1 VLARTIHRQDKTTGL
16 TWMELVG
23 PRLSRYEAGTGA
35 SRLYEY
41 GWTLGFRLGAAP
53 REREG
58 ARGLLHR
65 TREQDVPPGQAT
77 AISVSLLFPVW
88 ADRYVSAH
96 TATLKHLSPV
106 EKEEQWRQRLAAD
119 WNDLA
124 PAVGVVGTVA
134 TDVTGLAPIGSVAKA
149 VASLRATSVPQTPDA
164 LWLVRAIDD
173 LDDPGHIR
181 HGVQWEIPRPLLVEV
196 GTQIS
201 GSVLVSMT
209 VADTAFRGG
218 KAQDPTAPVLSAAS
232 LMAGETELERL
243 PATGEPHLAL
253 DVFGRSGL

>member
-1 VLARTIHRQDKTTGL
+1 MLARTIHRQDKTTGL

-35 SRLYEY
+35 ARL
-41 GWTLGFRLGAAP
+41 LRVRLDAGLPARRGP

-65 TREQDVPPGQAT
+65 TREQDVPPDRRQRSAS
-77 AISVSLLFPVW
+77 ASFPVW

-106 EKEEQWRQRLAAD
+106 KKEEQWRQRVAAD

-134 TDVTGLAPIGSVAKA
+134 TDVAGLAPIGSVAK
-149 VASLRATSVPQTPDA
+149 VAGANGSPLEHARSLYSLGGTIRRNGRRADA
-164 LWLVRAIDD
+164 RA
-173 LDDPGHIR
+173 PASH
-181 HGVQWEIPRPLLVEV
+181 RP
-196 GTQIS
+196 T
-201 GSVLVSMT
+201 
-209 VADTAFRGG
+209 R
-218 KAQDPTAPVLSAAS
+218 
-232 LMAGETELERL
+232 R
-243 PATGEPHLAL
+243 
-253 DVFGRSGL
+253 